1 MKYSR
6 FYIWIR
12 FGRKTRLV
20 LVIRIQQRLNSS
32 IIRKVKIL
40 YREIYKNLR
49 NIRVKGRSS
58 NT

>member
-58 NT
+58 NI